1 MHFILFR
8 MLVNLF
14 EIYFYAWYSCQ
25 THVAYTLLMV
35 ELRNYQ
41 VIEDIEVKQL
51 IPLVTLT
58 HFLLPSHLTALD
70 LNNL

>member
-25 THVAYTLLMV
+25 THVTYTSLKI
-35 ELRNYQ
+35 ELRNFQ

-58 HFLLPSHLTALD
+58 HFVLPSQLTALD